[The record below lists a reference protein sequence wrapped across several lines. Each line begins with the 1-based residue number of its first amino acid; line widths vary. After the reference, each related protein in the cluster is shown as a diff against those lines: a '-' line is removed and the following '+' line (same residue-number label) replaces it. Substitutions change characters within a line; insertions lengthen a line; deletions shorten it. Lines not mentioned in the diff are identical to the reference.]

1 MNDLTAAEARELVWE
16 NDGTNDLLEKA
27 LKRIEKKAK
36 DGKSKCEFGGA
47 YDNDMHISEGVYCK
61 LGDLGY
67 TLNQDICYYQT
78 TCMWYLITFV
88 SW

>member
-47 YDNDMHISEGVYCK
+47 YDNDMHISEGVYSK